1 MSIMPKDLKDREL
14 PKGIYQKK
22 DGRYGAGMLINGIR
36 IQLYDFTKFQR
47 LRKTVKDSCIS

>member
-1 MSIMPKDLKDREL
+1 MPKDLKDREL